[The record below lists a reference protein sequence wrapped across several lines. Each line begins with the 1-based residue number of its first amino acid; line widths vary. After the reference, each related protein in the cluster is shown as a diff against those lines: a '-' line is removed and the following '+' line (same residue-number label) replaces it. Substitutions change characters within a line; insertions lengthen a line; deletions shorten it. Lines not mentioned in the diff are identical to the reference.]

1 MQVTATNNEYVL
13 PKPPAAKTNYLDQ
26 EAFMQVLVAQ
36 LENQNP
42 LEPMTDRDFFAQL
55 AQLGTVQGIDRI
67 GATMQTGQAASMI
80 GKTVAIRPE
89 TGTQFITGKV
99 ESVEISGQKVFVRVN
114 GARYNV
120 SQVVGIT
127 N

>member
-1 MQVTATNNEYVL
+1 MEIQSTTSNYVL
-13 PKPPAAKTNYLDQ
+13 PKPPEAKTNYLDQ
-26 EAFMQVLVAQ
+26 AAFMRVLVAQ

-67 GATMQTGQAASMI
+67 GSTMQTAQAASMI

-89 TGTQFITGKV
+89 TGNQMITGKV
-99 ESVEISGQKVFVRVN
+99 ESVEIANQKVFIRVN
-114 GARYNV
+114 GARYNIT
-120 SQVVGIT
+120 QVVGIT